1 MFSCF
6 LARAGA
12 AALERPRVARGRS
25 LPRRFYLCANG
36 RVKARDWIFV
46 CFNSFLFLIRCRS
59 ALEAD
64 AEESSRMVDLEFISR
79 ESWLEV
85 GLQSGARVFFSR
97 GAKSTKW
104 AWVFRQRVASMRRRL
119 HRSRTVFSFSHRAA
133 ILEATNLCGSR
144 RTVVLRSAAQP
155 RVSSPA
161 PSACCAD
168 REAVQ
173 HEMLYVLAVRQYG
186 KYNLL
191 NTCSMSQCRPL
202 AWQVQ
207 MPHLDA

>member
-1 MFSCF
+1 MCQWTSESAGLDFRLLQLFSF
-6 LARAGA
+6 LNS
-12 AALERPRVARGRS
+12 LSIRPGGGR
-25 LPRRFYLCANG
+25 RREQSNG
-36 RVKARDWIFV
+36 RFGVHFSGELAGGRIAERRARV
-46 CFNSFLFLIRCRS
+46 LPAAPSQ
-59 ALEAD
+59 
-64 AEESSRMVDLEFISR
+64 
-79 ESWLEV
+79 
-85 GLQSGARVFFSR
+85 QSGRGFSVS
-97 GAKSTKW
+97 ACPCT
-104 AWVFRQRVASMRRRL
+104 RRRL

-133 ILEATNLCGSR
+133 ILEATKLYGSR

-155 RVSSPA
+155 CVSSPA